1 MDFLDTQIVALAFN
15 SGINQNISHANIS
28 SVVASEFLLVYSD
41 KPMEA
46 NYYFP
51 NMHMS
56 LEKHAFS
63 ADGLPLSF
71 TSPNGTLFRKKH
83 ADKIVLDFGKEFN
96 RYIEFGSYSIAEIIN
111 KKLHKTYLG
120 CIEDLPKERKKL
132 LKKKIYY
139 LLENDIKC
147 HPINPQS
154 IQIAYELLHRFITE
168 YSMKSNVRNSI
179 NDMLIL
185 SAAIEKRGNLIS
197 QDHLLNEFACKQ
209 VDGQLRKTDD
219 VVVCDFTNNSMTKT
233 TRSRESKGYINRGW
247 KFTMYNR

>member
-1 MDFLDTQIVALAFN
+1 MNFLDTQIVALAFN
-15 SGINQNISHANIS
+15 SGMSQNIPHSTIS
-28 SVVASEFLLVYSD
+28 SVAANEFLLVYSD
-41 KPMEA
+41 KPREA
-46 NYYFP
+46 NYYLP
-51 NMHMS
+51 NMYTS

-63 ADGLPLSF
+63 TDGLPLSF
-71 TSPNGTLFRKKH
+71 TSPNGTVFRKKH

-96 RYIEFGSYSIAEIIN
+96 QYIEFGSYSIAEIIN

-132 LKKKIYY
+132 LKKKIYF

-168 YSMKSNVRNSI
+168 YSMKNNVRNTI

-185 SAAIEKRGNLIS
+185 SAAIERRVHLIS

-209 VDGQLRKTDD
+209 ADGRLRKTDD
-219 VVVCDFTNNSMTKT
+219 IVVCDFTNNSMMETTK
-233 TRSRESKGYINRGW
+233 SREGKGYINRGW
-247 KFTMYNR
+247 KFKMCNR